1 MGTLLRKSSFGLK
14 LQGRV
19 RDALIS
25 PERPLARGGAARP
38 TGSSTTIAKIPQQA
52 NTIGLMTTRSA

>member
-1 MGTLLRKSSFGLK
+1 MGTLVCKSSFGLK

-25 PERPLARGGAARP
+25 PEHPLARAGAARS
-38 TGSSTTIAKIPQQA
+38 TGSSTTIVKIPKQT
-52 NTIGLMTTRSA
+52 NTIGPMTRRLA